1 MHRHLVRRLA
11 LLAFALSAILA
22 LALPG
27 AASAHNTL
35 LSSDPADGATL
46 ASAPTQIAWQF
57 DNSVP
62 LETMTVTLIDATG
75 TRSELS
81 GSTHGPAG
89 DTQVITPLPALP
101 AGEVSLRWRLVGPD
115 GHPITGRV
123 DFAITAATTTT
134 PATEP
139 PTSAPVGTSPVP
151 TTAAASVDPA
161 DADTGLDDD
170 GAHSTPSAVRWVLR
184 YASYLAV
191 IGVVGILLTT
201 TYVWEGAARQ
211 PLLQQIMRAGL
222 LAIAVLGFVQLLVV
236 ASDISGEP
244 PWSSF
249 GSIDAAL
256 TTNAGAALMVRVAI
270 AIAMLIIVVQYSTVQ
285 PDVYWAAMSL
295 AGLGLLATWAFAG
308 HSSSMRWP
316 TIGVL
321 TDIAHHAAA
330 AGWIAGLA
338 IVAWIVLPRERP
350 DVIVP
355 VVRRFSRFA
364 AICVGVLIVTGL
376 AQSIRL
382 VGSPTVLLD
391 ATHGRLLALKLVAF
405 ATMVVLANVNR
416 QRLDARLDAET
427 FVIGPL
433 RRTMLTE
440 FAIGLVIVAL
450 TAAMVVSPPGT
461 S

>member
-1 MHRHLVRRLA
+1 
-11 LLAFALSAILA
+11 
-22 LALPG
+22 
-27 AASAHNTL
+27 
-35 LSSDPADGATL
+35 
-46 ASAPTQIAWQF
+46 
-57 DNSVP
+57 
-62 LETMTVTLIDATG
+62 
-75 TRSELS
+75 
-81 GSTHGPAG
+81 
-89 DTQVITPLPALP
+89 
-101 AGEVSLRWRLVGPD
+101 
-115 GHPITGRV
+115 
-123 DFAITAATTTT
+123 
-134 PATEP
+134 
-139 PTSAPVGTSPVP
+139 
-151 TTAAASVDPA
+151 
-161 DADTGLDDD
+161 
-170 GAHSTPSAVRWVLR
+170 
-184 YASYLAV
+184 
-191 IGVVGILLTT
+191 
-201 TYVWEGAARQ
+201 
-211 PLLQQIMRAGL
+211 
-222 LAIAVLGFVQLLVV
+222 
-236 ASDISGEP
+236 
-244 PWSSF
+244 
-249 GSIDAAL
+249 
-256 TTNAGAALMVRVAI
+256 
-270 AIAMLIIVVQYSTVQ
+270 VQ